1 MNSREKKINLL
12 KSIIE
17 STSNINLYVNAIANK
32 LYEGDEKIAFE
43 GLAFISEELT
53 WIFKGLELT
62 NDIVNMESLNN
73 TIIEHFNVIV
83 ESLENEDYILIADI
97 LNYEISPLLNDLINL
112 IKESIK

>member
-1 MNSREKKINLL
+1 MNNKDKKINLL
-12 KSIIE
+12 KTMVESIE
-17 STSNINLYVNAIANK
+17 NINLYIEAIVNK
-32 LYEGDEKIAFE
+32 LYEGDDKIAFE

-62 NDIVNMESLNN
+62 NDIVNMGSLNN
-73 TIIEHFNVIV
+73 NIIEHFNIIV

-112 IKESIK
+112 IEESIK

>member
-1 MNSREKKINLL
+1 MNNRDKKINLL
-12 KSIIE
+12 KTMIE
-17 STSNINLYVNAIANK
+17 SIENINLYIEAIVNK

-43 GLAFISEELT
+43 GLAFISEELQ

-62 NDIVNMESLNN
+62 NDILNIESLNN
-73 TIIEHFNVIV
+73 NIIEHFNIIV

>member
-1 MNSREKKINLL
+1 MNNKDKKINLL
-12 KSIIE
+12 KTMVESIE
-17 STSNINLYVNAIANK
+17 NINLYIEAIVNK
-32 LYEGDEKIAFE
+32 LYEGDEKIACE

-73 TIIEHFNVIV
+73 TIIEHFNIIV